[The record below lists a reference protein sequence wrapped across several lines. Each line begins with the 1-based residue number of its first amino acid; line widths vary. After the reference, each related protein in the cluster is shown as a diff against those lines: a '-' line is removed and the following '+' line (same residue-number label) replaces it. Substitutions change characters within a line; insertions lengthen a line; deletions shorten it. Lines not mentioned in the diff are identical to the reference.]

1 MPKLKTLSRFLAP
14 VALVALAACQTP
26 PMTKD
31 STAPSTTAPTTGVE
45 QTQRVEPSVQ
55 APDAQMEGPLM
66 VFLADIKPQDN
77 WVEVEIDKNEFL
89 YMEAEPFLTRRDLA
103 SIEAGTSEND
113 DGLLAL
119 TLNPEAAARLSRVT
133 ELNPGKRLALV
144 VDGTL
149 LAIPG
154 FSEPITEGRLIFMVG
169 TKENAVTAA
178 QIIAGQDGQPMQ

>member
-31 STAPSTTAPTTGVE
+31 STAPSTAPTTGVE
-45 QTQRVEPSVQ
+45 QTQRVDPSAQ
-55 APDAQMEGPLM
+55 PLDSQMEGPLM
-66 VFLADIKPQDN
+66 VFLADTNPQTD
-77 WVEVEIDKNEFL
+77 WVQVEIDTNEFL

-103 SIEAGTSEND
+103 SIEAGSSEND

-119 TLNPEAAARLSRVT
+119 SLNTEAAARLSRVT

-178 QIIAGQDGQPMQ
+178 QIIAGQDAQPMQ